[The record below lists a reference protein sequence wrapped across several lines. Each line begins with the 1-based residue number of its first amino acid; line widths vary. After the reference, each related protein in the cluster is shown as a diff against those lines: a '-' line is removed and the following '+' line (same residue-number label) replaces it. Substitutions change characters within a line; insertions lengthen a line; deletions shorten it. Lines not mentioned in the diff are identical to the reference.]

1 MKDKRRKHGRAK
13 TVHSKM
19 MSDKDKSAKKP
30 QLPSELMKAL
40 PTSVYPLTS
49 EWKSDGAV
57 Q

>member
-1 MKDKRRKHGRAK
+1 
-13 TVHSKM
+13 M